1 MHLGGVQVS
10 AMAGAFIG
18 MNNGFFDVGMGVG
31 TIVIGLASVIIGEVL
46 FGTRSFKNSLVS
58 VILGSIVYRFVIA
71 IVLQMGMPPNDLKL
85 FTSVLVVIALAL
97 PMMRDKVQRRK
108 VG

>member
-1 MHLGGVQVS
+1 MIYDCFLYYDEDMLLDIRLHTL
-10 AMAGAFIG
+10 A
-18 MNNGFFDVGMGVG
+18 DV
-31 TIVIGLASVIIGEVL
+31 
-46 FGTRSFKNSLVS
+46 
-58 VILGSIVYRFVIA
+58 VYRFVIA

>member
-1 MHLGGVQVS
+1 
-10 AMAGAFIG
+10 MAFRCG
-18 MNNGFFDVGMGVG
+18 NGRRHHRHRPCICHHWGSP
-31 TIVIGLASVIIGEVL
+31 LWHAE
-46 FGTRSFKNSLVS
+46 FKNSLVS